1 MESIVGMHKAILGN
15 VEKAQQRQKK
25 TYALWKGRHV
35 FPSFVIGKDLAKME
49 KLGKKKAFE
58 ASWEGL
64 YLFVGYANGKNEI
77 DVDG

>member
-1 MESIVGMHKAILGN
+1 
-15 VEKAQQRQKK
+15 
-25 TYALWKGRHV
+25 V
-35 FPSFVIGKDLAKME
+35 FPSFVIGKDMAKME

-77 DVDG
+77 DVDGGCMYH